1 MRIAPILFTW
11 KYWVLLCIGGAL
23 LLACAGKPAFAREVV
38 TVATGE
44 WAPYVSA
51 QKGGNGMSFD
61 IVSAAMKR
69 AGLTA
74 EYEFYPWKRALLTL
88 ENGKAMASF
97 PWVKRP
103 EREEFALYSDPLH
116 SRTVRLFYSKNFYP
130 EGLIASNIEELKKY
144 RIGVARG
151 YAQLEQYRK
160 MGLNTVEVPDNAMG
174 MQKLVRGHIDFM
186 SESYV
191 VGNVLIRNLF
201 PDQEELFSSIPA
213 PVGAERLYLLFTK
226 KNIES
231 GELLRKF
238 NQGLQSIRDDGTFE
252 MIVKQYGLY

>member
-1 MRIAPILFTW
+1 MKTAPAFFAWKSLIL
-11 KYWVLLCIGGAL
+11 LLIGETL
-23 LLACAGKPAFAREVV
+23 LLACAGKPAFAREVM

-44 WAPYVSA
+44 WAPYVSV
-51 QKGGNGMSFD
+51 QKGGTGMSFD

-69 AGLTA
+69 AGLIA
-74 EYEFYPWKRALLTL
+74 EYEFYPWKRAMLTL

-116 SRTVRLFYSKNFYP
+116 SRTVRLFYSKKFYP

-160 MGLNTVEVPDNAMG
+160 MGLNIVEVPDNEMG

-186 SESYV
+186 SESHV
-191 VGNVLIRNLF
+191 VGNVLIRTLF
-201 PDQEELFSSIPA
+201 PGKDALFSSIPA

-231 GELLRKF
+231 EKFLRKF
-238 NQGLQSIRDDGTFE
+238 NRGLQSIKDDGTFE
-252 MIVKQYGLY
+252 MIVKKYGLY